1 MHCFSF
7 DIETIPDVEFGRKM
21 WQLDDLSDQDVGT
34 AMSFKRQQATGYE
47 FLPLHQQRI
56 VAISVALRT
65 GDSFRVWTLGDR
77 DADEAEIIRR
87 FYAGIERYSPDL
99 VSWNGSGFDL
109 PVLHYRALKHGI
121 QAPRYWEMGDSDRE
135 FRYSNYLSRFHW
147 RHIDLMDVLAG
158 FQMRGRASLDQIAVM
173 LGFPGKL
180 GMSGDKVWQCWLD
193 GGIDD
198 IRDYCES
205 DVLNTYLVYLRFE
218 YMRGN
223 LDDAALER
231 EFELVRTTLADMDR
245 PHLNEF
251 LAAWAAARIL
261 CLVHERRRNSVSR
274 KRPRSMALAMMARGL
289 PQSKAKRFL
298 LPAHCKVRRSCFSGV
313 SDTATTMR
321 LSFSR

>member
-34 AMSFKRQQATGYE
+34 AMSFKRQQATGNE

-56 VAISVALRT
+56 VAISVALRS

-87 FYAGIERYSPDL
+87 FYAGIERYSPQL

-121 QAPRYWEMGDSDRE
+121 QAPRYWELGDSERE
-135 FRYSNYLSRFHW
+135 FRYNNYLSRFHW

-198 IRDYCES
+198 IRNYCES

-231 EFELVRTTLADMDR
+231 EFELVRTTLAGMDQ

-251 LAAWAAARIL
+251 LSAWA
-261 CLVHERRRNSVSR
+261 V
-274 KRPRSMALAMMARGL
+274 G
-289 PQSKAKRFL
+289 
-298 LPAHCKVRRSCFSGV
+298 
-313 SDTATTMR
+313 
-321 LSFSR
+321 